1 MKKFWKSL
9 PAFTLSAMLLSG
21 CQQPAKNDHS
31 ESSVTAG
38 NEKITSEGLVHHDE
52 IAPIHDPKRKMMKKA
67 DMEVRVRNVNQ
78 TTVLLERAARAMNG
92 LVMESQIS
100 NMSTYSRSI
109 PYHSDSLKLANA
121 YTTKS
126 YLVVKIPASELDSFL
141 SLTADHAEFIDSR
154 NLHLEDATLDYLS
167 NQLKSGTYTNEKAIG
182 KSKSTDDVLQ
192 AQRYDQEAKDELID
206 RKVNN
211 LYINDQVK
219 YATISISLYQP
230 EQIEY
235 MIVPDIEQQM
245 QPAFGS
251 QFIHALSSGWDF
263 FTIILIGLTHLWPFG
278 VLALAILLTWKYR
291 KNIFIRWKSV

>member
-1 MKKFWKSL
+1 MKKFWKYSL
-9 PAFTLSAMLLSG
+9 TFALSAMLLSG
-21 CQQPAKNDHS
+21 CQQSAKHDHS

-38 NEKITSEGLVHHDE
+38 EKSTSEDLADHQE
-52 IAPIHDPKRKMMKKA
+52 MAPIHDPKRKMMKKA
-67 DMEVRVRNVNQ
+67 DMEVRVKNVNQ
-78 TTVLLERAARAMNG
+78 TTVLLERAAMAMNG
-92 LVMESQIS
+92 LVMESQLS
-100 NMSTYSRSI
+100 NISTYSRSL
-109 PYHSDSLKLANA
+109 PYHSDSLKQSNA
-121 YTTKS
+121 YITKS
-126 YLVVKIPASELDSFL
+126 YLVVKIPASDLDSFL
-141 SLTADHAEFIDSR
+141 SLTAHHAEFIDSR

-167 NQLKSGTYTNEKAIG
+167 NQLRSGTYTNEKAMG

-192 AQRYDQEAKDELID
+192 VHRYGQEAKDKIID

-251 QFIHALSSGWDF
+251 QLIHALSSGWDF
-263 FTIILIGLTHLWPFG
+263 FKAILIGLTHLWPFG
-278 VLALAILLTWKYR
+278 ILVMAILLIWKCR
-291 KNIFIRWKSV
+291 RNIFIRWKSV